1 MQKTLVTA
9 FLWKIFFLNWKNE
22 MFDTFII
29 LIPLVLI
36 VVSVFKEG
44 YQMGKNDEYYSSLKR
59 EYALQDVINELTN
72 RVSLLEKRK

>member
-1 MQKTLVTA
+1 
-9 FLWKIFFLNWKNE
+9 